1 MHIEKKRA
9 RSYVSGLRNCVG
21 MVPFVGMWGGWWVSR
36 FGEAAQGSLS
46 CVVFEVPVQ
55 YPPRDV

>member
-1 MHIEKKRA
+1 M
-9 RSYVSGLRNCVG
+9 G

>member
-1 MHIEKKRA
+1 MGKQVWEDA
-9 RSYVSGLRNCVG
+9 LV
-21 MVPFVGMWGGWWVSR
+21 
-36 FGEAAQGSLS
+36 SLS